1 MQKKF
6 IFFISF
12 LLFTISNI
20 SFTQANE
27 KRLIPLKKPVLSN
40 QEFKKKVSINVLKP
54 LPKPNKQVTKEIIE
68 EKIEN
73 ITSNLNFSIPKKKPL
88 ITGIDKKDKIKKSRY
103 YSQKDKCSRNKI
115 RNLHFPRQR

>member
-12 LLFTISNI
+12 LLLTISNI

-27 KRLIPLKKPVLSN
+27 KRLIPLKKPILSN
-40 QEFKKKVSINVLKP
+40 QEFKKKVLINVLKP
-54 LPKPNKQVTKEIIE
+54 LPKPNKQVTKEIIA

-73 ITSNLNFSIPKKKPL
+73 NTSSFKFSIPKKKPL
-88 ITGIDKKDKIKKSRY
+88 ITGIDKKDKIKNQDIIVKKMFL
-103 YSQKDKCSRNKI
+103 SQRK
-115 RNLHFPRQR
+115 Q